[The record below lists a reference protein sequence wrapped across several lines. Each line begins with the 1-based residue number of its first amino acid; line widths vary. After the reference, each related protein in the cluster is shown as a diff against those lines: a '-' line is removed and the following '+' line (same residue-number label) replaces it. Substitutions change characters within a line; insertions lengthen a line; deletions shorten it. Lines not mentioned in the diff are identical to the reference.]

1 MPLIAGVIRQKYVP
15 TFNFRITMIL
25 RLLLLSF
32 LLGMGM
38 FGNSLIAQQPASD
51 TKIHPNTEP
60 TTQTPVEVYLAVNE
74 ALKAGDVSV
83 VRGLSAPFIPKEM
96 DETLKQLTPE
106 TAAPFKLALKNVS
119 ALDGKI
125 FGDLAVIIKCDRDDR
140 NPNNLDTDPIFLVR
154 IDGQWKMLLA
164 ESYHLKPYLDE
175 RKLAKQFTDAMSWYA
190 MNEQKVRQQLLNA
203 KSAPS
208 SK

>member
-1 MPLIAGVIRQKYVP
+1 
-15 TFNFRITMIL
+15 
-25 RLLLLSF
+25 
-32 LLGMGM
+32 
-38 FGNSLIAQQPASD
+38 
-51 TKIHPNTEP
+51 
-60 TTQTPVEVYLAVNE
+60 
-74 ALKAGDVSV
+74 
-83 VRGLSAPFIPKEM
+83 
-96 DETLKQLTPE
+96 
-106 TAAPFKLALKNVS
+106 
-119 ALDGKI
+119 
-125 FGDLAVIIKCDRDDR
+125 
-140 NPNNLDTDPIFLVR
+140 LDTDPIFLVR